1 MADTDCITWS
11 DFVGGEGRTYALA
24 ADQDLQEFTLEQAK
38 HLGGTIRAG
47 GSFRL
52 AFRGPCEPVLP
63 QAVYR
68 LQREDFDGEIFLVP
82 ISRDD
87 SGTLYE
93 AIFN

>member
-1 MADTDCITWS
+1 MADAECIIWS
-11 DFVGGEGRTYALA
+11 DFAGSEGRAYTVEAEE
-24 ADQDLQEFTLEQAK
+24 DLHELTLEQAQ
-38 HLGGTIRAG
+38 HLGGTIRSG

-52 AFRGPCEPVLP
+52 TFRGPCEPILP
-63 QAVYR
+63 QAAYR

>member
-1 MADTDCITWS
+1 MSNTECIGWS
-11 DFVGGEGRTYALA
+11 DFAGREGRAYTLQAGG
-24 ADQDLQEFTLEQAK
+24 DLHEVTLEHAK
-38 HLGGTIRAG
+38 HLGGAIRAG

-68 LQREDFDGEIFLVP
+68 LQGEDFDGEIFLVP

-87 SGTLYE
+87 TGTLYE